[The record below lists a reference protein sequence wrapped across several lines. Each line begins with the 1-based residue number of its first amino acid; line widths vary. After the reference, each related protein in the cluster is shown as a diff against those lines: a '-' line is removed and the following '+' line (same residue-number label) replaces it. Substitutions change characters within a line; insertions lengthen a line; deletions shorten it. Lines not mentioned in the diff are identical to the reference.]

1 MIDWNAGRYYV
12 TTRQDLAR
20 VTKSIKNLSVTD
32 DKAWNQT
39 LWRLIGARTQS
50 GEQVDENTAL
60 TYSAVWAAV
69 QLISSTISTLPL
81 HLLKKNQ
88 RKTSKVLDNP
98 LYRVLHDRFN
108 SSMTAQIGRE
118 VMTAHILTWGNCYA
132 EIVRDPLGR
141 VYELWPIGPDRVTP
155 EMTDN
160 GVIYR
165 IRVGSETKTL
175 SREKILH
182 IPGLGYDGLVGYSV
196 IAMARKSIGL
206 GMAMETFGER
216 YFGAG
221 THPGVIVSHPGQLKD
236 PTKLRDSLAASYS
249 GLGQSHRLMLL
260 EEGMKLE
267 NIGIPPNDS
276 QFIES
281 RGFQIPEIARWFN
294 LPPHKLKDLTRSS
307 FSNIES
313 EQISFV
319 TDSILPWLVR
329 FEQHYNM
336 QLLAQ
341 SDIQRQSYTKH
352 NVDGLMRG
360 DSAARAAYYGAMWG
374 HGFMTINE
382 IREKEDWD
390 PSDQPYAD
398 ELFIPAN
405 NMIPVSKIDEFLA
418 RGQAGK
424 TEVVGNENMV

>member
-236 PTKLRDSLAASYS
+236 PTKLRDALTAAYS

-267 NIGIPPNDS
+267 SVGIPPNDS
-276 QFIES
+276 QF
-281 RGFQIPEIARWFN
+281 QIPEIARW
-294 LPPHKLKDLTRSS
+294 
-307 FSNIES
+307 
-313 EQISFV
+313 
-319 TDSILPWLVR
+319 
-329 FEQHYNM
+329 
-336 QLLAQ
+336 
-341 SDIQRQSYTKH
+341 
-352 NVDGLMRG
+352 
-360 DSAARAAYYGAMWG
+360 
-374 HGFMTINE
+374 
-382 IREKEDWD
+382 
-390 PSDQPYAD
+390 
-398 ELFIPAN
+398 
-405 NMIPVSKIDEFLA
+405 
-418 RGQAGK
+418 
-424 TEVVGNENMV
+424 

>member
-1 MIDWNAGRYYV
+1 MSDWNNGRYYV
-12 TTRQDLAR
+12 TTRQDLVR
-20 VTKSIKNLSVTD
+20 VTKTIKNLSVTD
-32 DKAWNQT
+32 DKAWNST
-39 LWRLIGARTQS
+39 LWRLIGSRTQS
-50 GEQVDENTAL
+50 GEQVDEGTAL

-69 QLISSTISTLPL
+69 QLISSTVSTLPL
-81 HLLKKNQ
+81 HLLTKKQ
-88 RKTSKVLDNP
+88 RTTSKVTENP
-98 LYRVLHDRFN
+98 LYSVLHARFN
-108 SSMTAQIGRE
+108 PYMTAQIGRE

-132 EIVRDPLGR
+132 EIIRDQLGAVR
-141 VYELWPIGPDRVTP
+141 ELWPIGPDRVTP
-155 EMTDN
+155 EMSDG
-160 GVIYR
+160 GVVYR
-165 IRVGSETKTL
+165 VRVGSETKIL
-175 SREKILH
+175 PRERVLH
-182 IPGLGYDGLVGYSV
+182 VPGLGYDGLIGYSV

-236 PTKLRDSLAASYS
+236 PTKLRDSLTAAYS

-267 NIGIPPNDS
+267 NVGIPPNDS
-276 QFIES
+276 QFLES
-281 RGFQIPEIARWFN
+281 RQFQIPEIARWFN

-336 QLLAQ
+336 QLLTETEQ
-341 SDIQRQSYTKH
+341 KRQIYTKH
-352 NVDGLMRG
+352 NMDGLMRG
-360 DSAARAAYYGAMWG
+360 DSAARAAYYARMWG

-390 PSDQPYAD
+390 PDPNPYAD
-398 ELFIPAN
+398 ELFIPVN
-405 NMIPVSKIDEFLA
+405 NMIPMSKIDEFLA
-418 RGQAGK
+418 KGQMGK
-424 TEVVGNENMV
+424 AEVANESVV